1 MFDSSKVKLP
11 ATKQDESRTT
21 KHPLVWALEDA
32 SDLGLTLADVA
43 RKMNVTPQT
52 LWIWK
57 ERAKKN
63 RNFLLPAE
71 QIKALSEATGVPPY
85 YFRPDLWPNPTWRF

>member
-1 MFDSSKVKLP
+1 VFKREAVKLP
-11 ATKQDESRTT
+11 ATKLDDSRTT
-21 KHPLVWALEDA
+21 KHPLVWALEEA
-32 SDLGLTLADVA
+32 LDLGVTLADVA
-43 RKMNVTPQT
+43 RSMNVTPQT

-71 QIKALSEATGVPPY
+71 QIKSLSEATGVAPH
-85 YFRPDLWPNPTWRF
+85 YFRPDLWPNPQWRF

>member
-11 ATKQDESRTT
+11 ATKLDDSRTT
-21 KHPLVWALEDA
+21 KHPLVWALEEA

-57 ERAKKN
+57 NRAQKN

-71 QIKALSEATGVPPY
+71 QIRALSEATGVAPY